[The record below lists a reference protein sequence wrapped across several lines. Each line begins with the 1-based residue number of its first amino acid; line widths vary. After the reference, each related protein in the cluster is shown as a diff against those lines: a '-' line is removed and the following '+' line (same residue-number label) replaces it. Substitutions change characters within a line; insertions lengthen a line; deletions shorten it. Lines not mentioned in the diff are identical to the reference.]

1 MLIKIM
7 IQTVIQI
14 TYVIQVHRKMHLY
27 IGHTMPDSINKF
39 PLWSLIACLLLS
51 TSAESY
57 SQGGITKKKYFY
69 DKAQKE
75 IEYSLFV
82 PSIYNGK
89 TKVPLIVALHGL
101 GSNPHQIIRYSG
113 LVKEAEIRGYIVVA
127 PYGYNERGWYG
138 SRGKGKEG
146 FLFGEQNDPDNLG
159 ELSEGDVFN
168 VLKIVREAYQID
180 SNRIYLMGHSMG
192 GGGTLYLGSK
202 YPDLWAAIA
211 PMAPAVFF
219 DSSIL
224 MKMRSLPVYIVAGEN
239 DLLVPVG
246 SVRRWVAQMKKLDM
260 DYHYNEI
267 KQGDHNL
274 SFTNNP
280 AMISEIY
287 NFFDE
292 KQKKSSGLGQKKEL
306 RFFTNRKGVKIRASV
321 ESVTSENVTIKRE
334 DGKRFTLP
342 ISMLSDADGEFLKQ
356 WKESK
361 REPLN

>member
-1 MLIKIM
+1 MPMMCVMLCSNELHEKSLPYNA
-7 IQTVIQI
+7 Q
-14 TYVIQVHRKMHLY
+14 
-27 IGHTMPDSINKF
+27 TMPCSKYKSA
-39 PLWSLIACLLLS
+39 LLSLIAGLLLL
-51 TSAESY
+51 TPTHSY
-57 SQGGITKKKYFY
+57 AKGGIQKKQYFY

-75 IEYSLFV
+75 IEYSIFI

-89 TKVPLIVALHGL
+89 AEVPLIVALHGL

-113 LVKEAEIRGYIVVA
+113 LVKEAEKRGYIIVA

-168 VLKIVREAYQID
+168 VLEIVRKDYQID
-180 SNRIYLMGHSMG
+180 TNRIYLMGHSMG

-219 DSSIL
+219 ESSIL
-224 MKMRSLPVYIVAGEN
+224 MNMRKLPVYIVAGEN

-246 SVRRWVAQMKKLDM
+246 SVRRWATKMEKLEM

-280 AMISEIY
+280 AMISDIY
-287 NFFDE
+287 DFFD
-292 KQKKSSGLGQKKEL
+292 KRQKKSSGLGNKREL
-306 RFFTNRKGVKIRASV
+306 RFFTNLKGNKIRASV
-321 ESVTSENVTIKRE
+321 ESVTNDNVTIKRE
-334 DGKRFTLP
+334 DGKIFTLP
-342 ISMLSDADGEFLKQ
+342 ISMLIEADGEFLKQ

-361 REPLN
+361 KKPLN

>member
-1 MLIKIM
+1 
-7 IQTVIQI
+7 
-14 TYVIQVHRKMHLY
+14 
-27 IGHTMPDSINKF
+27 MPDSINKF

-75 IEYSLFV
+75 IEYSIFV

-113 LVKEAEIRGYIVVA
+113 LVKEAEKRGYIVVA

-168 VLKIVREAYQID
+168 VLKIVREDYQID

-192 GGGTLYLGSK
+192 GGIHHGIFLSPLPPPSQLKKRKKRVSASST
-202 YPDLWAAIA
+202 WA
-211 PMAPAVFF
+211 PTHLNGPTWVGG
-219 DSSIL
+219 
-224 MKMRSLPVYIVAGEN
+224 GETAA
-239 DLLVPVG
+239 DPCEWRG
-246 SVRRWVAQMKKLDM
+246 RRPRHIQM
-260 DYHYNEI
+260 
-267 KQGDHNL
+267 
-274 SFTNNP
+274 
-280 AMISEIY
+280 
-287 NFFDE
+287 
-292 KQKKSSGLGQKKEL
+292 
-306 RFFTNRKGVKIRASV
+306 
-321 ESVTSENVTIKRE
+321 
-334 DGKRFTLP
+334 
-342 ISMLSDADGEFLKQ
+342 GEC
-356 WKESK
+356 
-361 REPLN
+361 

>member
-1 MLIKIM
+1 M
-7 IQTVIQI
+7 
-14 TYVIQVHRKMHLY
+14 
-27 IGHTMPDSINKF
+27 
-39 PLWSLIACLLLS
+39 
-51 TSAESY
+51 
-57 SQGGITKKKYFY
+57 
-69 DKAQKE
+69 
-75 IEYSLFV
+75 
-82 PSIYNGK
+82 
-89 TKVPLIVALHGL
+89 
-101 GSNPHQIIRYSG
+101 
-113 LVKEAEIRGYIVVA
+113 
-127 PYGYNERGWYG
+127 
-138 SRGKGKEG
+138 
-146 FLFGEQNDPDNLG
+146 
-159 ELSEGDVFN
+159 
-168 VLKIVREAYQID
+168 
-180 SNRIYLMGHSMG
+180 
-192 GGGTLYLGSK
+192 
-202 YPDLWAAIA
+202 
-211 PMAPAVFF
+211 
-219 DSSIL
+219 
-224 MKMRSLPVYIVAGEN
+224 
-239 DLLVPVG
+239 VPVG